1 MSLRLTTILV
11 ITITTL
17 ALVGLLLLSL
27 NATLVPHFERQQ
39 DQGIYQELQRAQT
52 ALDVEL
58 EHLEQTAR
66 DWAKWDDTYAFVQNP
81 GPAYLQA
88 NLQLQTFVD
97 LNLNLMAML
106 NVDGQVVYSQYVDLR
121 DGQPAEMP
129 AELRASLADAR
140 LLAEPSS
147 SAAQRGLLAL
157 LGGPLLLVAHPILPT
172 GGQGQAAGTLLIGR
186 RLDEIELQRLGES
199 VQLPFQ
205 LAALGALASPAD
217 RAALQTLQ
225 AGAVYTVHNASDQ
238 AASGYI
244 LQDDIFGQTG
254 WLLKID
260 QQRTTYKNGML
271 LVNYLFTAL
280 TMSALTFAV
289 ILYLILEM
297 TVLRRMRRL
306 SAEMGEIA
314 RNADPARRVTV
325 ARKDEITA
333 LSRSING
340 LLAELES
347 SQAGLRDLSRRLV
360 QVQEEERRQVA
371 LELHDEIGQILTGL
385 KLQMQ
390 GGEQEQPERMR
401 RAGEMINELI
411 GRVRQMSLNLRPSML
426 DDLGLLPAL
435 IWHIERYTQQTNI
448 RVNLQQSGL
457 EGQRFAFEVE
467 TAAYRVIQEALT
479 NAARHAHVKE
489 VTVRAWLREGWLGLQ
504 VEDDG
509 AGFVYPGGLN
519 SGQSR
524 GLVGMRERAAALNGT
539 LEVDTAPGR
548 GTCITVQIPIEA
560 QDDH

>member
-106 NVDGQVVYSQYVDLR
+106 NVDGRVVYSQYVDLR

-140 LLAEPSS
+140 LLAAPSS

-157 LGGPLLLVAHPILPT
+157 PGGPLLLVAHPILPT

-244 LQDDIFGQTG
+244 LQDDIFGQPG

-297 TVLRRMRRL
+297 TVLAPMRRL

-314 RNADPARRVTV
+314 RSADPARRVTV

-347 SQAGLRDLSRRLV
+347 SQAGLRS
-360 QVQEEERRQVA
+360 A
-371 LELHDEIGQILTGL
+371 
-385 KLQMQ
+385 
-390 GGEQEQPERMR
+390 
-401 RAGEMINELI
+401 
-411 GRVRQMSLNLRPSML
+411 LRPSVGSTKREISRPLNITRMTATKNSASTPNL
-426 DDLGLLPAL
+426 RREVCHSFLINLPPTL
-435 IWHIERYTQQTNI
+435 TI
-448 RVNLQQSGL
+448 QSKCS
-457 EGQRFAFEVE
+457 RMC
-467 TAAYRVIQEALT
+467 TM
-479 NAARHAHVKE
+479 
-489 VTVRAWLREGWLGLQ
+489 TVRAKARLSYSWTPRP
-504 VEDDG
+504 VSAG
-509 AGFVYPGGLN
+509 AMMSRNAAKMPRSSQKLFLFIVYRFPFPVN
-519 SGQSR
+519 VT
-524 GLVGMRERAAALNGT
+524 LVLHWMVLMIARAGS
-539 LEVDTAPGR
+539 EV
-548 GTCITVQIPIEA
+548 V
-560 QDDH
+560 